1 MTRPPF
7 PRPAREPLGD
17 GLLGSFGALM
27 ATDPR
32 ELDVFKVHV
41 SGFVHGKLMEWDE
54 DSPPQVDAL
63 ENMLNKT

>member
-1 MTRPPF
+1 MFIDDKPPLFSRPP
-7 PRPAREPLGD
+7 REPLGD

-41 SGFVHGKLMEWDE
+41 SGFVHGKLDGMG
-54 DSPPQVDAL
+54 
-63 ENMLNKT
+63 